1 MSGGNS
7 RKIIVF
13 SMLGFAAVLVATR
26 LGDMAHG
33 PRTGLMLAGGWLM
46 AVGILYQVKTCAE
59 TKDVTYYVQMVY
71 AGVLLVGMVILTLIA
86 FNS

>member
-1 MSGGNS
+1 MPGRNS
-7 RKIIVF
+7 RKIILF

-26 LGDMAHG
+26 LGGMAHG

-46 AVGILYQVKTCAE
+46 VVGILYQVRTRAE

-71 AGVLLVGMVILTLIA
+71 AGVLLVGMIALTLIA
-86 FNS
+86 LNS